1 MTHNKRNLIVVVVVE
16 MFEEKKIKQQKLIK
30 NIEKEKNVLL
40 YDRSNLRLYI
50 SEREALYR

>member
-16 MFEEKKIKQQKLIK
+16 MFEEKKIEQQKLIK